1 MGGWFQGFCCIV
13 WVASGD
19 VFKGGYVVL
28 ALGIDSL
35 LDTWLDGMLGC
46 CCLHSCERL
55 KDLIGQTEVYR
66 EQACF
71 NF

>member
-1 MGGWFQGFCCIV
+1 MAGTVV

-46 CCLHSCERL
+46 CCLHSRERL
-55 KDLIGQTEVYR
+55 EDLIGQMKVCR

-71 NF
+71 DF